1 LPQRERER
9 EIDYWRKEKRNE
21 GKKEEER
28 ESIKTIA
35 RNYR

>member
-1 LPQRERER
+1 MEFSSQE
-9 EIDYWRKEKRNE
+9 YWRKEKRNE